1 MAEGLAF
8 GNDVNSALEMAYK
21 TPDIVAARQAVVKA
35 LSLQAGQSVLDI
47 GSGPG
52 LLAYDMAQHVGSDG
66 SIVGIDL
73 ADNMLESATKLC
85 ENLPWVQFENADAMS
100 LPYADNR
107 FDRLVSTQVYEYVSD
122 LEGALAEFARVLKP
136 GGYGVI
142 VDTDWAF
149 PYWNAVDTD
158 IRDRV
163 IDAWKAHCAQE
174 SVPLRLPAAISAAS
188 LQLTNLQALPI
199 LNTAY
204 DERSFSYWL
213 STIISAFSVGRNGLT
228 QADVDRW
235 IKDLQ
240 VLSKKSEYLFCINRY
255 LFEIRK

>member
-8 GNDVNSALEMAYK
+8 GSEVNRALEMAYK
-21 TPDIVAARQAVVKA
+21 TPDIIAARQAVVDA
-35 LSLQAGQSVLDI
+35 LSLQLGQSVLDI

-52 LLAYDMAQHVGSDG
+52 LLAHDMAQHVGSGG

-73 ADNMLESATKLC
+73 AKNMLESATELC
-85 ENLPWVQFENADAMS
+85 KDLPWVQFESADAMS
-100 LPYADNR
+100 LPYADNS

-122 LEGALAEFARVLKP
+122 LEGALAEFSRVLKP

-149 PYWNAVDTD
+149 PYWNTVDTG

-174 SVPLRLPAAISAAS
+174 SVPLRLPSAINAAN
-188 LQLTNLQALPI
+188 LQLTKVQALPI
-199 LNTAY
+199 LNMVY

-213 STIISAFSVGRNGLT
+213 SKIISAFSVGRNGLSQT
-228 QADVDRW
+228 DVDTW

-240 VLSKKSEYLFCINRY
+240 AVAKKGEYLFCINRY

>member
-1 MAEGLAF
+1 MSEGLAF
-8 GNDVNSALEMAYK
+8 GNEVNRALEMAYK
-21 TPDIVAARQAVVKA
+21 TSDIVAARQAVVDA
-35 LSLQAGQSVLDI
+35 LCIKAGQSVLDI

-52 LLAYDMAQHVGSDG
+52 LLALDMAQLVGSEG

-73 ADNMLESATKLC
+73 AENMLKSSTELC
-85 ENLPWVQFENADAMS
+85 KNLPWVKFESADAMS
-100 LPYADNR
+100 LPYDDNS

-149 PYWNAVDTD
+149 PYWNTVDTE

-163 IDAWKAHCAQE
+163 IEAWKEHCAQE
-174 SVPLRLPAAISAAS
+174 SVPLRLPAAINAAN
-188 LQLTNLQALPI
+188 LQLTKIQALPI
-199 LNTAY
+199 LNTVY

-213 STIISAFSVGRNGLT
+213 SKIISAFSIGRNDIT
-228 QADVDRW
+228 QADADTW

-240 VLSKKSEYLFCINRY
+240 VVAKKGEYLFCINRY